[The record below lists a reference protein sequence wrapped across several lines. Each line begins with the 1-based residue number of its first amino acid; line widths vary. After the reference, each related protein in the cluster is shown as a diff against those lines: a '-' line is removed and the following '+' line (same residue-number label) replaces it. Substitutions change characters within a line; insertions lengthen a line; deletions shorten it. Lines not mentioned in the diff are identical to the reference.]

1 MPGFAPMNAS
11 PLRRR
16 AAGVELAIRVALVGS
31 GDNRGV
37 VRGGLRGRRRRG
49 RDRRQRQQA
58 GKDLMF
64 QRVAPQTAYAFCAR
78 RDT

>member
-11 PLRRR
+11 LLRRR
-16 AAGVELAIRVALVGS
+16 AVGVELAIRVASVGS
-31 GDNRGV
+31 GDNRSV
-37 VRGGLRGRRRRG
+37 VRGRSARSPPAG

-64 QRVAPQTAYAFCAR
+64 QCVAPQTAYAFCAR